1 MVEKIRDNRWETR
14 QDVAEG
20 LLNLVRPLKKYYSRE
35 KSKLKIGYTAAH
47 YGESAAQMEGWAR
60 VLWGLGPLFATD
72 NSDLPD
78 EMRSEIDEWRTFY
91 LEGLINGT
99 DPDSPGYWGDIA
111 DYDQRM
117 VETAALSVALCI
129 APKSLWDPLA
139 GKQKNNVEAWLRQI
153 NARQVHANNW
163 RFFRI
168 LVNMTFARLGLEIDE
183 KALIDDFTVIKN
195 CYMSDGWYYDGH
207 DGQIDY
213 YIPFAMHFY
222 GLIWA
227 ALAPEDAAARA
238 GRASEYFEKPF
249 KDILF
254 NRAELFAREYKLWF
268 SDDGAEIAF
277 GRSLTYRFAHAAFF
291 SAFIFASERLG
302 KTAPIGQ
309 YKHILLANLRNWFK
323 LPITDNEGI
332 LTIGYA
338 YPNLFMSEKYN
349 APGSPYWSFKAFLML
364 SLAAD
369 GDMWRCEEEHL
380 APSEKTF
387 LKAPHMLICHDGI
400 DGVDHTTMFPTGQ
413 HAGMDHGNCD
423 SKYKKLV
430 YSNRF
435 GFSVQR
441 GNALEDG
448 AFDNVF
454 AVSRA
459 GENIYR
465 MTNCKDYKIDENKVT
480 IWSEPI
486 EGVLVKTEVIPLGC
500 GWHLRRHN
508 IKTAIA
514 IDTADG
520 GFALPAE
527 APFSENVL
535 AHAGQVEE
543 FRYESGERFLS
554 ADWGSV
560 GVCTTDNGAG
570 ISFTRVSPNT
580 NLMAPL
586 TIIPYIKRRL
596 EPGEYTLVDAFYGAA
611 TGTMT
616 KLPK

>member
-1 MVEKIRDNRWETR
+1 MIENLKNNSWETR
-14 QDVAEG
+14 QDVVEG
-20 LLNLVRPLKKYYSRE
+20 LLCLVRPLKKYYLSN
-35 KSKLKIGYTAAH
+35 KSKLKVGYTAAH
-47 YGESAAQMEGWAR
+47 YGENSAQMEGWAR

-72 NSDLPD
+72 NKDLPH
-78 EMRSEIDEWRTFY
+78 EMRSEIDEWREFY

-99 DPDSPGYWGDIA
+99 DPKSQGYWGEIA
-111 DYDQRM
+111 DYDQKM
-117 VETAALSVALCI
+117 VETAALSVSLCI
-129 APKSLWDPLA
+129 AKKTLWDQLT
-139 GKQKNNVEAWLRQI
+139 KRQKGNVEAWLRQI
-153 NARQVHANNW
+153 NARKVHANNW

-168 LVNMTFARLGLEIDE
+168 LANMTFASLGLEIDDN
-183 KALIDDFTVIKN
+183 ALVDDFTVIEN
-195 CYMSDGWYYDGH
+195 CYMSDGWYFDGH

-227 ALAPEDAAARA
+227 ALASDGAAERA
-238 GRASEYFEKPF
+238 GNAAKYFEKSF
-249 KDILF
+249 REKLF
-254 NRAELFAREYKLWF
+254 NRAELFAKEYKLWF

-291 SAFIFASERLG
+291 SAIIFAAEKLG
-302 KTAPIGQ
+302 NATSIGQ
-309 YKHILLANLRNWFK
+309 YKHLLLANLRNWFK

-349 APGSPYWSFKAFLML
+349 APGSPYWSFKVFLML
-364 SLAAD
+364 ACAAD
-369 GDMWRCEEEHL
+369 GDMWRCEEEHF
-380 APSEKTF
+380 APSEKTY
-387 LKAPHMLICHDGI
+387 LKAPHMLICHDEI
-400 DGVDHTTMFPTGQ
+400 DGVDHATMFPTGQ

-465 MTNCKDYKIDENKVT
+465 MTNCKDYKIDEKMIK

-486 EGVLVKTEVIPLGC
+486 EGVKVITEVIPLGS
-500 GWHLRRHN
+500 GWHLRKHS

-527 APFSENVL
+527 KPF
-535 AHAGQVEE
+535 
-543 FRYESGERFLS
+543 YEGPEGNSNKAKEVVYKSGERFIS
-554 ADWGSV
+554 SDVGSV
-560 GVCTTDNGAG
+560 GVYTIDSGAE
-570 ISFTRVSPNT
+570 ISFTKVSPNT

-596 EPGEYTLVDAFYGAA
+596 EPGEYLIVDAFYGAA
-611 TGTMT
+611 TGTISS
-616 KLPK
+616 LPE

>member
-1 MVEKIRDNRWETR
+1 MNEELRSNRWETG
-14 QDVAEG
+14 QDVAKG
-20 LLNLVRPLKKYYSRE
+20 LLCLVRPLKKYYGEE
-35 KSKLKIGYTAAH
+35 KSSLKVGYTAAH
-47 YGESAAQMEGWAR
+47 YGERSAQMEGWAR

-72 NSDLPD
+72 GFDLPD
-78 EMRSEIDEWRTFY
+78 EMRDEIDEWRAFY

-99 DPDSPGYWGDIA
+99 DPKSKGYWGDIT
-111 DYDQRM
+111 DYDQKM
-117 VETAALSVALCI
+117 VETAAICVAISI
-129 APKSLWDPLA
+129 AQKTLWDPLS
-139 GKQKNNVEAWLRQI
+139 GQQKSNVEAWLRQI
-153 NARQVHANNW
+153 NTRKVHANNW

-168 LVNMTFARLGLEIDE
+168 LVNMTFARLGLRIDE
-183 KALIDDFTVIKN
+183 KALVDDFTVIEN
-195 CYMSDGWYYDGH
+195 CYMSDGWYFDGH

-227 ALAPEDAAARA
+227 ALAPEEAAERA
-238 GRASEYFEKPF
+238 GKASEYFEKTF

-254 NRAELFAREYKLWF
+254 GRAELFAEEYRLWF
-268 SDDGAEIAF
+268 SDDGAEVPF

-291 SAFIFASERLG
+291 SAFIFAAERLG
-302 KTAPIGQ
+302 KEISTGQ
-309 YKHILLANLRNWFK
+309 YKHLLLANLRNWFK
-323 LPITDNEGI
+323 HPVTDHEGI

-338 YPNLFMSEKYN
+338 YPNLIMSEKYN
-349 APGSPYWSFKAFLML
+349 APGSPYWSFKAFLI
-364 SLAAD
+364 LACTAQ
-369 GDMWRCEEEHL
+369 GDMWNKREEHL
-380 APSEKTF
+380 SYPEKTY
-387 LKAPHMLICHDGI
+387 LKTPHMLICHDET
-400 DGVDHTTMFPTGQ
+400 DGVDHVTMFPTGQ

-465 MTNCKDYKIDENKVT
+465 MTDCKEWKCDENSVT

-486 EGVLVKTEVIPLGC
+486 EGVFVKTQVIPLGC
-500 GWHLRRHN
+500 GWHLRKHSV
-508 IKTAIA
+508 KTCIA

-527 APFSENVL
+527 EPLSEDYSV
-535 AHAGQVEE
+535 HADQIEE
-543 FRYESGERFLS
+543 FSYESGERFLT

-560 GVCTTDNGAG
+560 GVYTADTDAE

-586 TIIPYIKRRL
+586 TVIPYIKRRL
-596 EPGEYTLVDAFYGAA
+596 DPGEYLIVDAFYGAG

-616 KLPK
+616 KRPK